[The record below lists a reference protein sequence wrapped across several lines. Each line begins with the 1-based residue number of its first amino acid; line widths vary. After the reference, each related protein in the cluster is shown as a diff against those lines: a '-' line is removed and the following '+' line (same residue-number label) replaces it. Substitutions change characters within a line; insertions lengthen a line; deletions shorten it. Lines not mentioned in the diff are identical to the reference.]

1 MTHAFVAVRSS
12 LACLVASSGLL
23 AQEFNISDFA
33 VRPGLGVEIAHP
45 TATNTYHVLFR
56 STSLTGFRPTQI
68 SLRTDGTNTFTDLE
82 PLTFEAYYQIARFSF
97 DAPGDVDGDGLD
109 DVEELRRGRDPFLA
123 DSPNLPPVANVT
135 LPLPGAA
142 FAAGAEIQVEA
153 TATDPD
159 GTVVRVEFYAG
170 NFRFGE
176 ATTPPFRADW
186 SNAPG
191 GRFQLTARAYD
202 ERGAWT
208 TSRPVP
214 ITVGPDN
221 SPPFVR
227 LARPLSGEA
236 FRAPAVITL
245 NANAEDADGRIV
257 KVEFFNGSAKLAE
270 TTQAPFAYA
279 WQNVPAGEYVLTVI
293 ATDDLGWTTTSYGV
307 PIRVTLAE
315 ATPLATFSSSP
326 THRESGVSLTRETVL
341 RFTYPLAPDALVG
354 PNTLYALHGG
364 RRILSRTELSSDR
377 QTLTLFYLENL
388 PASSRIR
395 VRFNADGLRDFLGRE
410 VDADGDGQTGGYVD
424 IDFDT
429 VSITPVEHTAI
440 SGRVFRSDTQ
450 EGELN
455 PTNVIETPLEGVQI
469 VVIGADET
477 MRTQS
482 DPMGNFTLSPCP
494 VGRFFVQ
501 IDGRTS
507 TNGLAEPHLRWADRD
522 YYPLIEK
529 AWEAAP
535 GRTNLAG
542 GSGTI
547 FLPLVRKGTLQTV
560 SATTDT
566 VITFPDDVVSR
577 NPDFAGVSITVP
589 ANALVNTDGTRGG
602 RIGLAPVSPNR
613 LPEPLPPGLEHVL
626 DISIQ
631 TDGPQNFDQPLPAR
645 FPNLPDPRTREKLP
659 PGAKT
664 VLWSYDHDEGAWVV
678 SGTMTVTED
687 GNHVESD
694 PGQGI
699 RKPGWHGVWLG
710 AQARDAGAGPACEQA
725 YLDALAAAAAF
736 GVGTIAAPLAELVPG
751 IGCAVSL
758 GVATASTVIS
768 CSANKDTCGQSIVF
782 GAIDGLVGC
791 VPGTGLLGLAI
802 SLTHGSLTLGGV
814 YQTVDELRKCETG
827 AGAPIANGIP
837 EDLFAEQDALTRSLG
852 DLYNEILGNPKWTAL
867 PPSANTAAHQVFQSL
882 QSSLAGGS
890 PGGFQIT
897 AEECRAL
904 SLLPRPVGISDA
916 DIDHLCSRL
925 NRFLGGDLADLNLPT
940 LLEAATRVKEVASEL
955 ETRGWGS
962 TIEAF
967 VGGRSYVE
975 QLGAGYVKG
984 GSIVAKPLAYSLGGS
999 HGRTGPSGTLPCV
1012 NLSPNASYTMVTL
1025 GSVSSSVSSSS
1036 SSGGASFGK
1045 SSVTFRT
1052 GMPGTCVGIPSA
1064 VFELITGPD
1073 SDEDGLPDEA
1083 EEVLRTNA
1091 RLADTDGD
1099 GISDSAE
1106 FLAGTNPLDGLPAA
1120 TGIIASADTGG
1131 TAVDVCAVNN
1141 VAVVADGEAGVTVF
1155 NVFAGTNPL
1164 RIAQVDT
1171 PGFAWA
1177 VSCSGNLIAVADGE
1191 AGLAIVN
1198 VSDPPAAQLVRRLP
1212 LSGVT
1217 WAVAAS
1223 AGIAFVG
1230 TTAGEVVSVELE
1242 SRAVLQR
1249 AQLPKPV
1256 HDLAVEASTLYALLS
1271 DELRAFDFSDFGLR
1285 VLGSAPVSTTER
1297 DPLTR
1302 RGRLFAGGGYA
1313 YAASR
1318 RGHDAF
1324 DVRDP
1329 AAMVRIGNAPGDG
1342 PWSFKQIVA
1351 NGSGLGIAAVGVD
1364 PSDRTHDIYLYDL
1377 NNPADTTAF
1386 LTAWPTP
1393 DIARAASIYNGLAY
1407 VADSAAGI
1415 HVINYLAYDSKGV
1428 RPSGVLSVSAQ
1439 DNAVPEGGLFFIRA
1453 SVADDVQ
1460 VRNVEFSVDGRRV
1473 ATDGNFPFEHGLRL
1487 PPGNVGGVLNLSAIV
1502 TDTGGNSTN
1511 LGPIRITV
1519 TADNQPPV
1527 VSLIIPPQIL
1537 VGVGDQL
1544 TLKMDAADNVG
1555 VESVTFLIDGRVVAA
1570 NRKTRSD
1577 WVIVLPE
1584 WVTVG
1589 RHTVTV
1595 TVRDFAGYS
1604 TTSAAAGFSLGASA
1618 ETREI
1623 TVFSFGSGELREAVA
1638 RELTAFNSGSD
1649 EPGDAIS
1656 RELTVFNF
1664 GPAEGREA
1672 ISREITAER
1681 PGR

>member
-12 LACLVASSGLL
+12 LACLVASAGLL

-33 VRPGLGVEIAHP
+33 VRPGLGVQISHP

-82 PLTFEAYYQIARFSF
+82 PLTFEAYYQIARFPF
-97 DAPGDVDGDGLD
+97 DAAGDVDGDGLD

-159 GTVVRVEFYAG
+159 GTVVKVEFYAG

-257 KVEFFNGSAKLAE
+257 KVEFFNGSTKLGEA
-270 TTQAPFAYA
+270 TQAPFAHA
-279 WQNVPAGEYVLTVI
+279 WQNVPPGEYVLTVI

-377 QTLTLFYLENL
+377 QTMTLFYLENL

-410 VDADGDGQTGGYVD
+410 VDADGDGQTGGYAD

-455 PTNVIETPLEGVQI
+455 PTNVIETPLQGVQI

-477 MRTQS
+477 LRTQS
-482 DPMGNFTLSPCP
+482 DAMGNFTLSPCP

-547 FLPLVRKGTLQTV
+547 FLPLVRKGTLQPV
-560 SATTDT
+560 STTTDT

-589 ANALVNTDGTRGG
+589 ANALVNADGTRGG

-631 TDGPQNFDQPLPAR
+631 TDGPQNFDQPLPAC
-645 FPNLPDPRTREKLP
+645 FPNLTDHTTGERLQ
-659 PGAKT
+659 PGTKQS
-664 VLWSYDHDEGAWVV
+664 LFSYNHDLGEWEAVG
-678 SGTMTVTED
+678 SMTVTAD
-687 GNHVESD
+687 GSFVCTD
-694 PGQGI
+694 PGVGI
-699 RKPGWHGVWLG
+699 RQPGWHGVAPPPTILDDCPPFCCDNGSLAGNRTPLVSSEGRRQIRLHSTPGRMNCEPCRPQVDWPCFESCLHRRG
-710 AQARDAGAGPACEQA
+710 ANDCDLKRLQCMKEASKEVADCYAATHKSAAEMDSCAERAGSRFNDCDKMCERIRNECEHECKNCVQGLNDLLSQQQPLEPGRA
-725 YLDALAAAAAF
+725 TAMGLADVQDVHEMVVERFSAWVRELIGTTSPHEDGWTVASYLAMRHDIEDMVTLPLESYIEMAIAQLEVEKQLIEAAF
-736 GVGTIAAPLAELVPG
+736 GVGGGDRPGRPIRYLAVIGRNGVTLNVRGMTQPNGQLTLYVPTTGKLKYVQLFDTETHGYGIVFPRSYDPLNLPRFGLVD
-751 IGCAVSL
+751 L
-758 GVATASTVIS
+758 RGVA
-768 CSANKDTCGQSIVF
+768 
-782 GAIDGLVGC
+782 ID
-791 VPGTGLLGLAI
+791 
-802 SLTHGSLTLGGV
+802 
-814 YQTVDELRKCETG
+814 
-827 AGAPIANGIP
+827 
-837 EDLFAEQDALTRSLG
+837 
-852 DLYNEILGNPKWTAL
+852 
-867 PPSANTAAHQVFQSL
+867 
-882 QSSLAGGS
+882 
-890 PGGFQIT
+890 
-897 AEECRAL
+897 
-904 SLLPRPVGISDA
+904 SDA
-916 DIDHLCSRL
+916 DGVWDY
-925 NRFLGGDLADLNLPT
+925 G
-940 LLEAATRVKEVASEL
+940 
-955 ETRGWGS
+955 
-962 TIEAF
+962 
-967 VGGRSYVE
+967 
-975 QLGAGYVKG
+975 
-984 GSIVAKPLAYSLGGS
+984 
-999 HGRTGPSGTLPCV
+999 
-1012 NLSPNASYTMVTL
+1012 
-1025 GSVSSSVSSSS
+1025 
-1036 SSGGASFGK
+1036 
-1045 SSVTFRT
+1045 
-1052 GMPGTCVGIPSA
+1052 
-1064 VFELITGPD
+1064 
-1073 SDEDGLPDEA
+1073 
-1083 EEVLRTNA
+1083 EEVLG
-1091 RLADTDGD
+1091 LDPESGDSDGD
-1099 GISDSAE
+1099 GISDGAE
-1106 FLAGTNPLDGLPAA
+1106 IEAGTNPLDGLPAA

-1131 TAVDVCAVNN
+1131 RAGDVCAVNN
-1141 VAVVADGEAGVTVF
+1141 VAVVADGEAGVAVF

-1212 LSGVT
+1212 FSGVT

-1242 SRAVLQR
+1242 SGAVLQR
-1249 AQLPKPV
+1249 AQSPKPV
-1256 HDLAVEASTLYALLS
+1256 HDLAVEGSTLYALLS

-1329 AAMVRIGNAPGDG
+1329 TAIVRIGNAPGDG

-1351 NGSGLGIAAVGVD
+1351 NGSGLGIVAVGVD

-1377 NNPADTTAF
+1377 NSPADTTAF

-1393 DIARAASIYNGLAY
+1393 DIARAVSLYNGLAY
-1407 VADSAAGI
+1407 VADSAAGL
-1415 HVINYLAYDSKGV
+1415 HVINYLAYDNKGV
-1428 RPSGVLSVSAQ
+1428 RPSGDLSVTAP
-1439 DNAVPEGGLFFIRA
+1439 DNAVPEGGLVFIRA

-1604 TTSAAAGFSLGASA
+1604 TSSAGAGFSLGASA

-1672 ISREITAER
+1672 ISREITGER
-1681 PGR
+1681 PGQ